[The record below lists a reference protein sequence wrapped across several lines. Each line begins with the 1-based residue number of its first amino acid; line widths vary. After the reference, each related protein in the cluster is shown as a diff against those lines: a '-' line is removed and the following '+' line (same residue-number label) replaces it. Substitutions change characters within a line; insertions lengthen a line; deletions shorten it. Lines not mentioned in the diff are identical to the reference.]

1 VSETATLN
9 WADWLIIGV
18 LLLSAVVSLLRGLVV
33 EVASLAIAILGAL
46 LAFHFAS
53 PVANQFL
60 QGIDVVPL
68 RTGIAALG
76 IYILTSVVGALLLY
90 LIKRLVQTA
99 GLSGTDR
106 LLGLVFGVA
115 RGLLVVVALFWV
127 GMLVRFDQSD
137 WWQQSRLM
145 PGVAQASGA
154 LLLFLPANVREMI
167 ANPETSLSGL
177 PTNWLPGM
185 AAPPAQVDPSDRSA
199 VEAPEAP
206 SGGEPAKVAPEA
218 RMNVDDESLE

>member
-1 VSETATLN
+1 VSETAAALN

-18 LLLSAVVSLLRGLVV
+18 LLLSALVSLLRGLVV

-53 PVANQFL
+53 PVAEQFL
-60 QGIDVVPL
+60 RGVEVDAL
-68 RTGIAALG
+68 RTGIAAFA
-76 IYILTSVVGALLLY
+76 IYILTMLVGALLLH

-106 LLGLVFGVA
+106 MFGLVFGVA
-115 RGLLVVVALFWV
+115 RGLLVVIALYWV
-127 GMLVRFDQSD
+127 GMLVRLDQSD

-145 PGVAQASGA
+145 PTVAHAGGA

-167 ANPETSLSGL
+167 ANPEASLAGL
-177 PTNWLPGM
+177 PQLGLPGQPSVSPFS
-185 AAPPAQVDPSDRSA
+185 ATQAPQQQAQPAEADPDPAGQVDDGS
-199 VEAPEAP
+199 
-206 SGGEPAKVAPEA
+206 
-218 RMNVDDESLE
+218 DDEPQE

>member
-1 VSETATLN
+1 MSETAAALN

-18 LLLSAVVSLLRGLVV
+18 LLLSALVSLMRGLVV
-33 EVASLAIAILGAL
+33 EVASLAIAIAGVL

-53 PVANQFL
+53 PVAEQFL
-60 QGIDVVPL
+60 QGVDVVPL
-68 RTGIAALG
+68 RVGIAALA
-76 IYILTSVVGALLLY
+76 IYILTSVVGALFLY
-90 LIKRLVQTA
+90 LIKQLVRTV

-106 LLGLVFGVA
+106 MLGLVFGVA

-145 PGVAQASGA
+145 PTVAQASGA

-167 ANPETSLSGL
+167 ANPEAGLSGL
-177 PTNWLPGM
+177 SPKLPAMPGM
-185 AAPPAQVDPSDRSA
+185 PGQLERPMVPPADTDPD
-199 VEAPEAP
+199 
-206 SGGEPAKVAPEA
+206 A
-218 RMNVDDESLE
+218 RLTLDDESLE